1 MGQNV
6 TKISDLKREVMV
18 QLSDP
23 TLGPGY
29 NEFGYNDAQVQQVDF
44 CARKSLAAILQSS
57 VTMSKCLQ

>member
-6 TKISDLKREVMV
+6 TKISDLKREVTV

-29 NEFGYNDAQVQQVDF
+29 NEFGYDDAQVKSADF
-44 CARKSLAAILQSS
+44 FARKSLAAML
-57 VTMSKCLQ
+57 

>member
-6 TKISDLKREVMV
+6 TKISDLKREVTV

-29 NEFGYNDAQVQQVDF
+29 NEFGYDDAQVNQPI
-44 CARKSLAAILQSS
+44 SLHENH
-57 VTMSKCLQ
+57 